1 VFFVI
6 FEGNDHF
13 DTKDLMETDDHSE
26 TMDLEILA
34 IYSLLLEYIYKVCS
48 VWKKGQK
55 NFGES

>member
-26 TMDLEILA
+26 TMDLRVL
-34 IYSLLLEYIYKVCS
+34 
-48 VWKKGQK
+48 
-55 NFGES
+55 